1 MYDRHR
7 DMRLD
12 VDNMSYEVESQK
24 RFFGVIV
31 IEKTVLVM
39 QFLPVITGVAGF
51 GRAHWKCQYWIERRN
66 YRKQLKTAEI
76 LCCCW
81 SEGGG

>member
-1 MYDRHR
+1 MD
-7 DMRLD
+7 
-12 VDNMSYEVESQK
+12 
-24 RFFGVIV
+24 FFSG
-31 IEKTVLVM
+31 
-39 QFLPVITGVAGF
+39 ITGVAGF

-66 YRKQLKTAEI
+66 YSKQLKTAEI